1 MNRILNN
8 RHLAWIILIVLAL
21 TWGSSFIL
29 MKKAMFNADLSRR
42 MSSEQVAALRLVIA
56 SAVFLPFILHRVR
69 ATLRKHW
76 LWLLLVG
83 LLGNGI
89 PAFLFTSAQTVLDS
103 GVTGILNALTP
114 LFTLLIA
121 VAVFRQRYLPVNYA
135 GILLALAG
143 AVMLISGHIEGVAGA
158 PVWAYVLVVVA
169 TVFYAMSVNIIR
181 NKLAEV
187 DAVPLAGIALLFV
200 GPLALVYL
208 AATGFFTALI
218 HEPQVRAG
226 VPFVAVLAVFG
237 TSVSLILF
245 NHLIKISNALFA
257 SSVTYMMPLVAILWG
272 VVDGERI
279 ALTDILFSAVIIGG
293 VYLVN
298 WKKRV
303 QNVA

>member
-1 MNRILNN
+1 M
-8 RHLAWIILIVLAL
+8 LAL

-29 MKKAMFNADLSRR
+29 MKKAMFNADMSRR

-56 SAVFLPFILHRVR
+56 SAVFLPFILRNLR

-121 VAVFRQRYLPVNYA
+121 MVIFRLRYHAVNYL

-158 PVWAYVLVVVA
+158 PAWAYVLVVVA

-187 DAVPLAGIALLFV
+187 DSLPLAGIALLFV

-208 AATGFFTALI
+208 AATGFFGALI
-218 HEPQVRAG
+218 HEPQLRAG

-279 ALTDILFSAVIIGG
+279 TLTDILFSSVIIAG

-303 QNVA
+303 RGV